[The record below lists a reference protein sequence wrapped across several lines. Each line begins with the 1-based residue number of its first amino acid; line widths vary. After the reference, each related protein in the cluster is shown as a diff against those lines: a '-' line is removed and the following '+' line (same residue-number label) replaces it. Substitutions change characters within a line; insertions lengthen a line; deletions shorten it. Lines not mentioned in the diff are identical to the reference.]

1 MPRPGGSAKKRTM
14 NVLPG
19 ASVRRWNSPLARAAL
34 GLSLCF
40 ALAGPG
46 AILAQAP
53 AAAPQQPNELRQKQN
68 FIIRSQRNEVLVDVR
83 VWDKSGN
90 PVVDLKQSDFHVF
103 EDGTTQQ
110 INSFSLEDVARLAQ
124 ATGDSGPPPVINFA
138 KLPTTAEPAKIIAD
152 HRLTILFFDMTSMP
166 VDDLGRALEAAQNFV
181 EKQMTPADLV
191 AITTYTS
198 DLRVV
203 QDFTND
209 RDALEAA
216 LEKIRIGE
224 ASSLAEAGTEGEAGS
239 TDASGNE
246 VVTQDVSAAFA
257 PDETEFNIFNT
268 DEKLSALQSLA
279 ETLRDVPGRKSVIHF
294 SSGIER
300 TGQENDAQLRATTDA
315 ANRSNVSFYTVDARG
330 LVALPPGG
338 DASSASPAGTAIYAG
353 SAVASQFSSL
363 HGGRETLATLATDTG
378 GRTFYD
384 LNDYGPAFQEV
395 QKENSS
401 YYLLGYT
408 PTNTKSDGRFRRIKV
423 TVDRPDVK
431 VEARPG
437 YYAPKDFRQYTRE
450 DKEVQLQQAMS
461 LDTPFVELPM
471 AIEASYFRQPDQKY
485 YVVLAAKIP
494 GSAISFLNKSKTHQT
509 EFDFAWRATDAA
521 GHVASALRDT
531 LPVKLSGEDYE
542 RVMEGNITYQ
552 GGIERGPGKYHLKVV
567 ARENESGKMGT
578 FEEPLVLPPIG
589 GEGLALSSV
598 VVSNQLDEH
607 PTQIRYGRFG
617 FERPLGTESPLRVGS
632 RAIVPSVT
640 RVFRTNQDLYVYL
653 QSYVPKPPAKGKLAA
668 GEPQRANSS
677 PPAVALVFFRGGAK
691 ISEVGPLPGKLE
703 KSSDGKTEYFVKIP
717 LDKFPPGR
725 YWMQVNVLDPA
736 LDRAAF
742 TRIPIAVLT
751 PPPRLAQKA

>member
-1 MPRPGGSAKKRTM
+1 MPRPWGSAKKRTM

-53 AAAPQQPNELRQKQN
+53 AAEPQQPNELRQKQN

-152 HRLTILFFDMTSMP
+152 HRLTVLFFDMTSMQ
-166 VDDLGRALEAAQNFV
+166 VDDLGRALAAAQHFV

-209 RDALEAA
+209 RDVLEAA
-216 LEKIRIGE
+216 LKKIRVGE
-224 ASSLAEAGTEGEAGS
+224 PSSLAEAGTEGEAGS

-246 VVTQDVSAAFA
+246 VVTQDVSAAFT
-257 PDETEFNIFNT
+257 PDESEFNIFNT
-268 DEKLSALQSLA
+268 DEKLAALQSLA
-279 ETLRDVPGRKSVIHF
+279 QSLRDVPGRKSVIGF

-315 ANRSNVSFYTVDARG
+315 ANRANVSFYTVDARG

-338 DASSASPAGTAIYAG
+338 DASSASPAGTPIYTG
-353 SAVASQFSSL
+353 SAIASQFSSL

-552 GGIERGPGKYHLKVV
+552 GGIELPPGKYHLKVV
-567 ARENESGKMGT
+567 VRENESGKMGT
-578 FEEPLVLPPIG
+578 FEEPLVLPPVA

-640 RVFRTNQDLYVYL
+640 RVFRTNQNLYVYL
-653 QSYVPKPPAKGKLAA
+653 QSYVGKPATKVKSAVDAPR
-668 GEPQRANSS
+668 RANSS

-725 YWMQVNVLDPA
+725 YWMQVSVLDPS

-751 PPPRLAQKA
+751 PPPRVAQKS

>member
-1 MPRPGGSAKKRTM
+1 M
-14 NVLPG
+14 LPG
-19 ASVRRWNSPLARAAL
+19 RSLRRWNSPIARAAL
-34 GLSLCF
+34 GFSLCL

-53 AAAPQQPNELRQKQN
+53 AAAPQQANESRQTEN

-83 VWDKSGN
+83 VWDKSSN

-103 EDGTTQQ
+103 EDGTPQE
-110 INSFSLEDVARLAQ
+110 INSFSLEDIARLAQ
-124 ATGDSGPPPVINFA
+124 ATGESGPPPVINFA
-138 KLPTTAEPAKIIAD
+138 KLPANAEPAKIIAD

-166 VDDLGRALEAAQNFV
+166 VDDLGRALAAARNFV

-198 DLRVV
+198 SLRVV

-246 VVTQDVSAAFA
+246 VVTQDVSAAFT

-338 DASSASPAGTAIYAG
+338 DATSASPAGTAIYTG

-363 HGGRETLATLATDTG
+363 HGGRETLASLATDTG

-401 YYLLGYT
+401 YYLLGYS
-408 PTNTKSDGRFRRIKV
+408 PTNSKSDGRFRRIKV
-423 TVDRPDVK
+423 VVDRPGVK

-471 AIEASYFRQPDQKY
+471 AIEASYFRLPDRKY

-494 GSAISFLNKSKTHQT
+494 GSAISFLNKSKTHRT

-542 RVMEGNITYQ
+542 RVMEGNITYE
-552 GGIERGPGKYHLKVV
+552 GGIELPPGKYNLKVV
-567 ARENESGKMGT
+567 VRENESGKMGT

-607 PTQIRYGRFG
+607 PSQMRYGRFG

-640 RVFRTNQDLYVYL
+640 RVFRTNQNLYVYL
-653 QSYVPKPPAKGKLAA
+653 ESYVGKPAVKAKPAA

-703 KSSDGKTEYFVKIP
+703 KPSQGKAEYFVKIP

-751 PPPRLAQKA
+751 PPPRVAQKS

>member
-1 MPRPGGSAKKRTM
+1 MKRRTST
-14 NVLPG
+14 LPG
-19 ASVRRWNSPLARAAL
+19 RRAGGWNSSLARTAL
-34 GLSLCF
+34 GISLCL

-53 AAAPQQPNELRQKQN
+53 AAAPQQANELRQKEN

-103 EDGTTQQ
+103 EDGAPQE
-110 INSFSLEDVARLAQ
+110 INSFSLEDIARLAQ
-124 ATGDSGPPPVINFA
+124 ATGESGPPPVINFA
-138 KLPTTAEPAKIIAD
+138 KLPATAEPAKIIVD

-166 VDDLGRALEAAQNFV
+166 VDDLGRALAAAQNFV

-216 LEKIRIGE
+216 LKEIRIGE

-246 VVTQDVSAAFA
+246 VVTQDVSAAFT

-268 DEKLSALQSLA
+268 DEKLAALQSLA
-279 ETLRDVPGRKSVIHF
+279 QSLRDVPGRKSVIGF

-338 DASSASPAGTAIYAG
+338 DASSASPAGTAIYTG

-384 LNDYGPAFQEV
+384 LNDYGPAFREV

-401 YYLLGYT
+401 YYLLGYS

-423 TVDRPDVK
+423 TVDRPGVK

-450 DKEVQLQQAMS
+450 DKEVQLQQAMN

-542 RVMEGNITYQ
+542 RVLEGNITYQ
-552 GGIERGPGKYHLKVV
+552 GSIELPPGKYDLKVV
-567 ARENESGKMGT
+567 VRENESGKMGT
-578 FEEPLVLPPIG
+578 FEEPLVLPPIA
-589 GEGLALSSV
+589 GEGLSLSSV

-607 PTQIRYGRFG
+607 PSQIRYGRFG
-617 FERPLGTESPLRVGS
+617 FEPPLGTESPLRVGS

-640 RVFRTNQDLYVYL
+640 RVFRTNQNLYVYL
-653 QSYVPKPPAKGKLAA
+653 ESYTGKAAVKGKPAA
-668 GEPQRANSS
+668 DEPQRANSL

-703 KSSDGKTEYFVKIP
+703 KSSDGKAEYFVKIP

-751 PPPRLAQKA
+751 PPPRVAQKS

>member
-1 MPRPGGSAKKRTM
+1 MPRPRGSAKKRTM

-46 AILAQAP
+46 TILAQAP

-103 EDGTTQQ
+103 EDGAPQE
-110 INSFSLEDVARLAQ
+110 INSFSLEDIARLAQ
-124 ATGDSGPPPVINFA
+124 ATGESGPPPAINFA
-138 KLPTTAEPAKIIAD
+138 KLPATAEPATIIAD

-216 LEKIRIGE
+216 LKKIRIGE
-224 ASSLAEAGTEGEAGS
+224 SSSLAEAGAEGEAGS

-246 VVTQDVSAAFA
+246 VVTQDVSAAFT
-257 PDETEFNIFNT
+257 PDESEFNIFNT
-268 DEKLSALQSLA
+268 DEKLAALQSLA
-279 ETLRDVPGRKSVIHF
+279 QSLRDVPGRKSVIGF

-315 ANRSNVSFYTVDARG
+315 ANRANVSFYTVDARG

-461 LDTPFVELPM
+461 LDTPLVELPM
-471 AIEASYFRQPDQKY
+471 AIEASYFRQPGQKY

-552 GGIERGPGKYHLKVV
+552 GGIELPPGKYHLKVV
-567 ARENESGKMGT
+567 VRENESGKMRT

-717 LDKFPPGR
+717 PDKFPPGR

-751 PPPRLAQKA
+751 PPPRLAQKG